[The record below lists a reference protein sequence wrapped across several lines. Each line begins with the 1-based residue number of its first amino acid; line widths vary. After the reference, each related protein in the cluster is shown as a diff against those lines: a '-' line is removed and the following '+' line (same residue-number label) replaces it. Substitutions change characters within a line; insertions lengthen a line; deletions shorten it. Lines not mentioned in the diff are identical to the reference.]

1 MMISISRNGK
11 FCMKFNKNA
20 LFIFQ
25 KCVCVCSQSFKSPSL
40 AFFALFK
47 GMRFYRHDEKN
58 PHTTR

>member
-47 GMRFYRHDEKN
+47 GLRFSRLD
-58 PHTTR
+58 